1 MGAAPGPSQGSLK
14 HGPYNLTRHYL
25 TEKDLLPMRRLR
37 TTSTQ
42 RLMTIVAAVVAL
54 ALTGALAQAA
64 IGGNDPKPEPKP
76 LDRAVHDAVT
86 APPVEGV
93 SARIAFTNG
102 LLPSGSMPDGGGS
115 PLAAGAEGRLWLA
128 DDGRARLELQSEVG
142 DAQIVADGERV
153 TVYDSSSETAYT
165 MPLPADDR
173 ERAHEDPSLTDV
185 RRGLDRLAEAWT
197 LSRAQP
203 TSTAGRPTYTVR
215 IAPKDDGGLLGA
227 AELAWDALNGV
238 PLRAAVY
245 AQGQDEPVLELE
257 AEDVSYGAIDGST
270 FDARPPAGTRVV
282 EIDPPVGVDEQGRPT
297 RVRGVDA
304 VQDRLPFELSAPAE
318 LAGLPRMEVR
328 LVDAGGTPGAMSVY
342 GKGMGAIV
350 VLQHEAGPQDGRTG
364 DFELPQVNIDGATGT
379 EIATPLGTLVRF
391 QRGGVAYTVLGS
403 VPPVAA
409 ENAARGL

>member
-1 MGAAPGPSQGSLK
+1 
-14 HGPYNLTRHYL
+14 
-25 TEKDLLPMRRLR
+25 MRRLR

-42 RLMTIVAAVVAL
+42 RLLTVVAAVVAL
-54 ALTGALAQAA
+54 ALTGAFAQAA
-64 IGGNDPKPEPKP
+64 ISGSDPKPDPEP

-86 APPVEGV
+86 APPVDGV
-93 SARIAFTNG
+93 SARVTFTNG
-102 LLPSGSMPDGGGS
+102 LLPSGSLPQGAVS
-115 PLAAGAEGRLWLA
+115 PLAGGAEGRLWLA
-128 DDGRARLELQSEVG
+128 GDGRFRLELQSEAG
-142 DAQIVADGERV
+142 DAQIVADGERL
-153 TVYDSSSETAYT
+153 TVYDSASKTAYVMDT
-165 MPLPADDR
+165 PAKD
-173 ERAHEDPSLTDV
+173 EDEPTQEQPSLDDV

-197 LSRAQP
+197 LSGAQP

-257 AEDVSYGAIDGST
+257 ADDVSYGEIPDST
-270 FDARPPAGTRVV
+270 LDARPPEGTRVV
-282 EIDPPVGVDEQGRPT
+282 EIDPVTGTDEHGRPT

-304 VQDRLPFELSAPAE
+304 VQRHLPFELSAPAE
-318 LAGLPRMEVR
+318 LAGLPRTEVR
-328 LVDAGGTPGAMSVY
+328 LIDAGGSPGALSVY
-342 GKGMGAIV
+342 GEGMGAIV
-350 VLQHEAGPQDGRTG
+350 VLQHEAGSQDGGTG
-364 DFELPQVNIDGATGT
+364 GLELPQINIDGATGS

-391 QRGGVAYTVLGS
+391 QRDGVAYTVIGS